1 MIILA
6 LDVQKGRP
14 ARPQQAKGRGVRRLV
29 RQAPKRRE
37 NKAGGLFQHTANW
50 LLT

>member
-1 MIILA
+1 MILA
-6 LDVQKGRP
+6 LDVQKGRT
-14 ARPQQAKGRGVRRLV
+14 ARRQQAKGRGRFV

-37 NKAGGLFQHTANW
+37 NKADGLFQHPANW

>member
-6 LDVQKGRP
+6 LDVQKGRT
-14 ARPQQAKGRGVRRLV
+14 ARRQQAKGRGVRRFV

-37 NKAGGLFQHTANW
+37 NKADGPFQHPANW